1 MLAAAQ
7 KYLLLIFGE
16 DSEDQPKHWTRY
28 FNDRAEA
35 LACMDQAIR
44 CNFCAELYQ
53 RFANCEY
60 RRIY

>member
-1 MLAAAQ
+1 MIAAAE

-16 DSEDQPKHWTRY
+16 DSGRPKHWTRY

-35 LACMDQAIR
+35 LKVMDQAIR
-44 CNFCAELYQ
+44 NNFSAELYQ

>member
-16 DSEDQPKHWTRY
+16 DADDQPKHWTRY

-35 LACMDQAIR
+35 LKCMDQAIR
-44 CNFCAELYQ
+44 CNFYAELYQ
-53 RFANCEY
+53 
-60 RRIY
+60 